1 MKSVIS
7 RDSFCSAE
15 VEIFRAVDCWS
26 KANPTVD
33 IKSILAEIRLEL
45 LTIPDLQKLIK
56 NPLIGGDLDG
66 LKYEQG

>member
-1 MKSVIS
+1 MTSVIS
-7 RDSFCSAE
+7 RDSFCSGE

-45 LTIPDLQKLIK
+45 LTIPDLV
-56 NPLIGGDLDG
+56 GGRRGRKTVSVG
-66 LKYEQG
+66 LSESVSM